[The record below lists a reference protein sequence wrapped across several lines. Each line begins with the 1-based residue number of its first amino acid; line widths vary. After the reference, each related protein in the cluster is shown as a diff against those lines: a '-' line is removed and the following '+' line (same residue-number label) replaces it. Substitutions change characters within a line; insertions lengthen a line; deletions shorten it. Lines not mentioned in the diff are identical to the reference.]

1 MLLSLMNI
9 YYKRQLC
16 PLIWKIHNSNN
27 RFSICVLS
35 EGCTT
40 IPLCVVPHYQDK
52 DILSI
57 GAHQAPVLIERF
69 YNYKRDEWDLT
80 TMRIVPYINGFNHIG
95 RISASAHIAL
105 DLVKECIKHL
115 VILDVALLVP
125 VFQYNNMY
133 RPTPKL
139 NLLSKSSKM
148 SLRCI
153 AKCSLSKQR
162 KCNVRDVFR
171 MFAAMAHGASFGEI
185 CVRFNPASLNINDRQ
200 MVLFGLVEGLI
211 RIVNKYPISVT
222 KNLFVN
228 TNCFAPSN
236 EEEEEDTGHPRTP
249 SIFNSFD
256 QDEIYPYSSLI
267 NSERSKPIPRSGPE
281 LTKQRNQ
288 VQILKKFYNYYDNMQ
303 KRGGEGGAAAAAT
316 VANDKE
322 KEGGGGGFFYTGLK
336 TFDELS
342 CAIGFSNQ
350 QLDGLLSRD
359 NHCIVLFK

>member
-1 MLLSLMNI
+1 M
-9 YYKRQLC
+9 
-16 PLIWKIHNSNN
+16 
-27 RFSICVLS
+27 
-35 EGCTT
+35 
-40 IPLCVVPHYQDK
+40 IPLCVVPHYQEK

-69 YNYKRDEWDLT
+69 HNYKRDEWDLT
-80 TMRIVPYINGFNHIG
+80 TMRICPYINGFNHIG

-115 VILDVALLVP
+115 VLLEVALLVP

-148 SLRCI
+148 AARCI
-153 AKCSLSKQR
+153 SKCSLSKQR

-211 RIVNKYPISVT
+211 RIVNKYPISVP

-236 EEEEEDTGHPRTP
+236 DEDDDDACPQKTP

-267 NSERSKPIPRSGPE
+267 NGSSEKSKPIPRSGQE

-288 VQILKKFYNYYDNMQ
+288 VQILKKFYNYNMQ
-303 KRGGEGGAAAAAT
+303 NRGGG
-316 VANDKE
+316 DKDRSIPA
-322 KEGGGGGFFYTGLK
+322 GSFFYTGLK
-336 TFDELS
+336 SFDELS

-359 NHCIVLFK
+359 KHCIVLFK